1 MSTER
6 RLLGYMKPFWP
17 LFAGSLLASLLA
29 SVLDGLNLIL
39 LIPLLRTLF
48 GTAGALEGQTPTNL
62 ETFIRWITDPLIGDA
77 DPLMAAVRILALFL
91 GVLLFK
97 NLMSYL
103 AAYSRVVI
111 SEGFARN
118 LRNALF
124 DHILRLHL
132 SYFQVTRQGQ
142 LVAALIADVEDAKGV
157 VSSSLA
163 RLFQNAFLI
172 VVSLVALTQI
182 SLRLTLLTIA
192 TAPILVVG
200 IGTLLRRL
208 RFHARLRVGER
219 GDLTSTVAERVSA
232 IKLIRAYG
240 EEDRESRGFHD
251 QSARF
256 AKRVIR
262 TQRFLLVMSPV
273 SEIFGGLVL
282 VLLILAG
289 TRPEL
294 IGVSLSPEV
303 VVVFLVAA
311 LRMMSPIKSVAQ
323 FPAEMGMAM
332 ASAERVFQVL
342 DEPAT
347 DVDQPGERDAAFRQD
362 LRYEDVTF
370 AYGDDPPVLRD
381 ISFRAP
387 RGTVTAIV
395 GPSGAGKTTLVDL
408 LPRFHDPQ
416 GGAILLD
423 GIPLTELKR
432 SSIRSLLGVVSQD
445 TVLLNDTVHAN
456 ILIGDQTASRE
467 AVERAARAAN
477 AHEFI
482 IQLPEG
488 YETPLGERGTRLSGG
503 QRQRVAIA
511 RALLRDPP
519 ILILDEATSA
529 LDPESELQVQEA
541 IDRLMQHRTVLV
553 IAHRLSTVQHADE
566 ILVLVDGCLVERG
579 NHMTLYR
586 QGGVYR
592 RLHDIQFREPG
603 EVVESEAVSVT
614 NEAHPGE

>member
-1 MSTER
+1 MR
-6 RLLGYMKPFWP
+6 PFWP
-17 LFAGSLLASLLA
+17 LFAGSLVASLLA

-39 LIPLLRTLF
+39 LIPLLQTLF

-62 ETFIRWITDPLIGDA
+62 ETFIHWLTDPLVGDA
-77 DPLMAAVRILALFL
+77 DPLVAAIRILALFL
-91 GVLLFK
+91 GVLLLK
-97 NLMSYL
+97 NVMSYI
-103 AAYSRVVI
+103 AAYTRVLI
-111 SEGFARN
+111 AEGFVRD
-118 LRNALF
+118 LRDALF
-124 DHILRLHL
+124 DHILRLDL
-132 SYFQVTRQGQ
+132 SYFQATRQGQ
-142 LVAALIADVEDAKGV
+142 LVATLIADVEEAKGV
-157 VSSSLA
+157 VSSALA
-163 RLFQNAFLI
+163 RLFQNVFLI
-172 VVSLVALTQI
+172 AISLVALTQI

-192 TAPILVVG
+192 TAPILVLG

-240 EEDRESRGFHD
+240 EEDRESVEFGS

-256 AKRVIR
+256 RKRVIR

-323 FPAEMGMAM
+323 FPAELGMAV
-332 ASAERVFQVL
+332 AAAERVFAVL

-347 DVDQPGERDAAFRQD
+347 DVDQPGERTAEFHQD
-362 LRYEDVTF
+362 IRYENVTF
-370 AYGDDPPVLRD
+370 AYGVDVPVLHD
-381 ISFRAP
+381 VSFRVP
-387 RGTVTAIV
+387 RGTVTALV

-416 GGAILLD
+416 RGRILLD
-423 GIPLTELKR
+423 GVPLTELKR
-432 SSIRSLLGVVSQD
+432 SSIRGLLGVVSQD
-445 TVLLNDTVHAN
+445 TVLLNDTVYAN
-456 ILIGDQTASRE
+456 ILIGDQSASRE
-467 AVERAARAAN
+467 AVEQAARAAN

-482 IQLPEG
+482 MGLPEG
-488 YETPLGERGTRLSGG
+488 YQTSLGERGTRLSGG

-519 ILILDEATSA
+519 ILVLDEATSA
-529 LDPESELQVQEA
+529 LDPDSERQVQEA
-541 IDRLMQHRTVLV
+541 IDRLMQDRTVLV
-553 IAHRLSTVQHADE
+553 IAHRLATIQHADE
-566 ILVLVDGCLVERG
+566 ILVIVEGNLVERG
-579 NHMTLYR
+579 DHLTLHR
-586 QGGVYR
+586 QDGVYR
-592 RLHDIQFREPG
+592 RLHDLQFREPR
-603 EVVESEAVSVT
+603 ETLEADAVAVT
-614 NEAHPGE
+614 DEAHPDA